1 MYVVQPSMSG
11 HGTNSH
17 EGLGSSCLEILWAL
31 GPSVEIVGSG
41 ASGPEALSVGHRPP
55 SLLSLPR

>member
-17 EGLGSSCLEILWAL
+17 EGLESSCLEILWAL
-31 GPSVEIVGSG
+31 GPSVEIVG
-41 ASGPEALSVGHRPP
+41 ALRPF
-55 SLLSLPR
+55 LEVLGLSLSPLFPGS